1 MPAPGP
7 GGGYAAF
14 AGRDATR
21 AFVSGQF
28 EGAGLTDDVSG
39 LSDADLKALV
49 GWRDFYHKARARS
62 VIGLP
67 TTADPAVAASLWS
80 RRGKKQTT

>member
-1 MPAPGP
+1 MCLPATGP

-49 GWRDFYHKARARS
+49 GWRDFYHKARAP
-62 VIGLP
+62 LC
-67 TTADPAVAASLWS
+67 
-80 RRGKKQTT
+80 